1 MNLPSPQ
8 HYTVSERIELLAPHI
23 RPSIHPPSRITFSF
37 TSTHFL
43 HLHACLDLSHLSAI
57 FGTRCLILAI
67 ISISRRFIPSPPS
80 RLLSR
85 LGLIN
90 LLEHFERRRR
100 NQTESLDYLI
110 RFAHFSLSI
119 LITFLHDARF
129 FFSPPFFIFISIF
142 LVSCLL
148 SAFCLSSSQCS
159 TLFFSSS
166 ICPFSRRMFVR
177 CPPEDFSFSLFI
189 FFSPPF
195 RPFCAFAFPCL
206 YRRLN

>member
-1 MNLPSPQ
+1 MNLPSHQ
-8 HYTVSERIELLAPHI
+8 HHTVSERIELLAPHI

-57 FGTRCLILAI
+57 FGTRCLILAT

-148 SAFCLSSSQCS
+148 SPLFACHQANVAHCFLLLHLSIFASNVCTLSSGG
-159 TLFFSSS
+159 LL
-166 ICPFSRRMFVR
+166 V
-177 CPPEDFSFSLFI
+177 FSFYIFLSSFSTFLRLCLPLSL
-189 FFSPPF
+189 P
-195 RPFCAFAFPCL
+195 
-206 YRRLN
+206 

>member
-148 SAFCLSSSQCS
+148 SP
-159 TLFFSSS
+159 LFA
-166 ICPFSRRMFVR
+166 CHQANVAH
-177 CPPEDFSFSLFI
+177 C
-189 FFSPPF
+189 FSPPPSVHF
-195 RPFCAFAFPCL
+195 RVECL
-206 YRRLN
+206 YAVLRRTSRFLFLYFSLLLFDLFAPLPSPVFTVD